1 MQDKS
6 FSSIQRGLSMVETM
20 IALAIVCILIG
31 VATPSFMEMQRKRQ
45 LIGLSDE
52 LLSDIHFA
60 RSQAVARNEGVR
72 ISAHALTTGGM
83 CLVLHTGST
92 ADCSCGASGPAVC
105 TGGAQEIKTHRFT
118 GSSSVQVTAS
128 ATSMRF
134 DPVRA
139 TVTPAGTL
147 RLANSDGHS
156 LHHVVSAMG
165 RVRTCSPGAT
175 VSSYKPC

>member
-1 MQDKS
+1 MQEKS
-6 FSSIQRGLSMVETM
+6 FSSVQRGLSMVETM

-31 VATPSFMEMQRKRQ
+31 VATPSFMEMQRKRL
-45 LIGLSDE
+45 LIGISDE

-72 ISAHALTTGGM
+72 ISVHSLADGGTCM
-83 CLVLHTGST
+83 VVHSGGT

-105 TGGAQEIKTHRFT
+105 VGGAQEIKTHRFA
-118 GSSSVQVTAS
+118 GADSVQMTAS
-128 ATSMRF
+128 AASMRF

-147 RLANSDGHS
+147 RLANGDGRA
-156 LHHVVSAMG
+156 LNHVVSAMG

>member
-1 MQDKS
+1 MKDKN
-6 FSSIQRGLSMVETM
+6 FSNFQRGLSMVETM
-20 IALAIVCILIG
+20 IALAIVWILIG

-45 LIGLSDE
+45 LIGISDE

-60 RSQAVARNEGVR
+60 RSQAVAHNEGVR
-72 ISAHALTTGGM
+72 ISVHPLASGGTCM
-83 CLVLHTGST
+83 VVHSGST

-105 TGGAQEIKTHRFT
+105 VGGAQEIKTQRFAAA
-118 GSSSVQVTAS
+118 GSVQMSSSS
-128 ATSMRF
+128 ASMRF
-134 DPVRA
+134 DPVRG

-147 RLANSDGHS
+147 RLINADGRAIN
-156 LHHVVSAMG
+156 HVVSAMG